1 MTMGRIAR
9 IAAGLTTLLCLAVG
23 PAQAQTWPNKPVK
36 IIAPFAPGG
45 AADTLGRLIGDQLT
59 TTFKQQFFVE
69 NRGGAGGIIGALAGA
84 QAEPDG
90 YTLVVSSIA
99 SNVISPVF
107 NANVGYDGIKDFT
120 HIAYLGGPPS
130 AMVVHPSLG
139 VKTFREFVA
148 LARKSKDA
156 ITYISPGTG
165 SHGFLV
171 AEYVAQQEK
180 YRLTH
185 IPYKGAGPA
194 VADLV
199 AGHVKMGNT
208 TFSSIVE
215 QIRAKRVIPLAV
227 TTEKRIAEMPD
238 LPTFKEQGLDLVA
251 ATWFSLSGPKGLSK
265 DITEVLNREVNKA
278 MKAEIVQKRL
288 ALDSIESR
296 FMSVEE
302 FNKFVVEETARWAP
316 IAKSLAAV
324 VGQQ

>member
-1 MTMGRIAR
+1 MKSLAR
-9 IAAGLTTLLCLAVG
+9 TGALLVALLCLAVG
-23 PAQAQTWPNKPVK
+23 HAHAQAWPNKPVR

-45 AADTLGRLIGDQLT
+45 AADTLGRLIADQLT

-69 NRGGAGGIIGALAGA
+69 NRGGAGGIVGALAGA
-84 QAEPDG
+84 QADPDG

-130 AMVVHPSLG
+130 AMVVHPKLG
-139 VKTFREFVA
+139 VKTFQEFVA
-148 LARKSKDA
+148 LARKSKDP

-171 AEYVAQQEK
+171 AEYVAQQSGYK
-180 YRLTH
+180 LSH

-194 VADLV
+194 VADLI
-199 AGHVKMGNT
+199 AGHVLMGNT

-238 LPTFKEQGLDLVA
+238 MPTFKEQGLDLVA
-251 ATWFSLSGPKGLSK
+251 ATWFSLSGPKGLSM
-265 DITEVLNREVNKA
+265 DIAQRLNREVNKA
-278 MKAEIVQKRL
+278 MKTEIVQKRL

-296 FMSVEE
+296 FMSIEE
-302 FNKFVVEETARWAP
+302 FNKFVEEENARWAP
-316 IAKSLAAV
+316 IAKSLSAIV
-324 VGQQ
+324 NKQ

>member
-1 MTMGRIAR
+1 MKGIAR
-9 IAAGLTTLLCLAVG
+9 IGAGLAAFLCMAIA
-23 PAQAQTWPNKPVK
+23 PALAQTWPDKPVR

-45 AADTLGRLIGDQLT
+45 AADTLGRLIADQLT

-69 NRGGAGGIIGALAGA
+69 NRGGAGGIVGALAGA
-84 QAEPDG
+84 QAAPDG

-107 NANVGYDGIKDFT
+107 NSNVGYDGIKDFT

-130 AMVVHPSLG
+130 AMVVHPKLG
-139 VKTFREFVA
+139 VKSFQEFVA
-148 LARKSKDA
+148 LARKSKDP

-171 AEYVAQQEK
+171 AEYVAQQSGYK
-180 YRLTH
+180 LSH

-194 VADLV
+194 VADLI
-199 AGHVKMGNT
+199 AGHVLMGNT

-227 TTEKRIAEMPD
+227 TTEKRIAEVPD
-238 LPTFKEQGLDLVA
+238 MPTFKEQGLDLVA
-251 ATWFSLSGPKGLSK
+251 ATWFSLSGPKGLSM
-265 DITEVLNREVNKA
+265 DIAQRLNTEVNKA
-278 MKAEIVQKRL
+278 MKTEIVQKRL

-296 FMSVEE
+296 FMSIAE
-302 FNKFVVEETARWAP
+302 FNKFVEEENARWAP
-316 IAKSLAAV
+316 IAKSLSALV
-324 VGQQ
+324 NKQ

>member
-1 MTMGRIAR
+1 MKVIAR
-9 IAAGLTTLLCLAVG
+9 IGVSLAALLGLAVG
-23 PAQAQTWPNKPVK
+23 HAHAQAWPDKPVR

-45 AADTLGRLIGDQLT
+45 AADTLGRLIADQLT

-69 NRGGAGGIIGALAGA
+69 NRGGAGGIVGALAGA
-84 QAEPDG
+84 QAAPDG

-130 AMVVHPSLG
+130 AMVVHPKLG
-139 VKTFREFVA
+139 VKTFQEFVA
-148 LARKSKDA
+148 LARKAKEPV
-156 ITYISPGTG
+156 TYISPGTG

-171 AEYVAQQEK
+171 AEYVAQQSK

-194 VADLV
+194 VADLI
-199 AGHVKMGNT
+199 AGHVLMGNT

-238 LPTFKEQGLDLVA
+238 MPTFKEQGLDLVA
-251 ATWFSLSGPKGLSK
+251 ATWFSLSGPKGLSM
-265 DITEVLNREVNKA
+265 DIAQRLNTEVNKA
-278 MKAEIVQKRL
+278 MKTEIVQKRL

-296 FMSVEE
+296 FMSIAE
-302 FNKFVVEETARWAP
+302 FNKFIEEENARWSP
-316 IAKSLAAV
+316 IAKDLSKLV
-324 VGQQ
+324 NK

>member
-1 MTMGRIAR
+1 MKVIAR
-9 IAAGLTTLLCLAVG
+9 IGVSLAALLGLAVG
-23 PAQAQTWPNKPVK
+23 HAHAQAWPDKPVR

-45 AADTLGRLIGDQLT
+45 AADTLGRLIADQLT

-69 NRGGAGGIIGALAGA
+69 NRGGAGGIVGALAGA
-84 QAEPDG
+84 QAAPDG

-130 AMVVHPSLG
+130 AMVVHPKLG
-139 VKTFREFVA
+139 VKTFQEFVA
-148 LARKSKDA
+148 LARKAKEP

-171 AEYVAQQEK
+171 AEYVAQQSK

-194 VADLV
+194 VADLI
-199 AGHVKMGNT
+199 AGHVLMGNT

-238 LPTFKEQGLDLVA
+238 MPTFKEQGLDLVA
-251 ATWFSLSGPKGLSK
+251 ATWFSLSGPKGLSM
-265 DITEVLNREVNKA
+265 DIAQRLNTEVNKA
-278 MKAEIVQKRL
+278 MKTEIVQKRL

-296 FMSVEE
+296 FMSIAE
-302 FNKFVVEETARWAP
+302 FNKFIEEENARWSP
-316 IAKSLAAV
+316 IAKDLSKLV
-324 VGQQ
+324 NK

>member
-1 MTMGRIAR
+1 MKGIAR
-9 IAAGLTTLLCLAVG
+9 IGVGLAAFFCMTVA
-23 PAQAQTWPNKPVK
+23 PAQAQNWPDKPVR

-45 AADTLGRLIGDQLT
+45 AADTLGRLIADQLT

-69 NRGGAGGIIGALAGA
+69 NRGGAGGIVGALAGA
-84 QAEPDG
+84 QAAPDG

-107 NANVGYDGIKDFT
+107 NANVGYDGVKDFT

-130 AMVVHPSLG
+130 TMVVHPKLG
-139 VKTFREFVA
+139 VKTFKEFVA
-148 LARKSKDA
+148 LARKARDP

-171 AEYVAQQEK
+171 AEYVAQQSGYK
-180 YRLTH
+180 LSH

-194 VADLV
+194 VADLI
-199 AGHVKMGNT
+199 AGHVLMGNT

-227 TTEKRIAEMPD
+227 TTEKRIAEVPD
-238 LPTFKEQGLDLVA
+238 MPTFKEQGLDLVA
-251 ATWFSLSGPKGLSK
+251 ATWFSLSGPKGLSM
-265 DITEVLNREVNKA
+265 DIAQRLNTEVNKA
-278 MKAEIVQKRL
+278 MKTEIVQKRL

-296 FMSVEE
+296 FMTIAE
-302 FNKFVVEETARWAP
+302 FNKFVEEENARWAP
-316 IAKSLAAV
+316 IAKSLSALV
-324 VGQQ
+324 NKQ

>member
-1 MTMGRIAR
+1 MGRIAR

-45 AADTLGRLIGDQLT
+45 AADTLGRLIADQLT

-227 TTEKRIAEMPD
+227 TTENRIAEMPD

-251 ATWFSLSGPKGLSK
+251 ATWFSLSGPKGMSK
-265 DITEVLNREVNKA
+265 DIAEVLNREVNKA

-324 VGQQ
+324 VGKQ